1 MEYTKGEWKVI
12 QKKASKVPFFDGF
25 TLSVEG
31 GKLLIALCDREKWDN
46 KKQRLANAHL
56 IAAAPD
62 AYKELKEAYDM
73 GLFDGCD
80 DIQFNRI
87 KQALAKAEGR

>member
-62 AYKELKEAYDM
+62 MYEALKEILTYDKIEY
-73 GLFDGCD
+73 F
-80 DIQFNRI
+80 
-87 KQALAKAEGR
+87 KAKWVEALAKAEGRN